1 MISLIKLGTE
11 IFALAGLFMNK
22 NAYVP
27 EGGNEGGRGATPT
40 PTSISIF
47 DSYDMKTM

>member
-1 MISLIKLGTE
+1 MFAQGGLIME
-11 IFALAGLFMNK
+11 Y

-27 EGGNEGGRGATPT
+27 GGGNEIGRGAT

-47 DSYDMKTM
+47 DSSDMKTL

>member
-1 MISLIKLGTE
+1 M
-11 IFALAGLFMNK
+11 FAQCGLFTES

-27 EGGNEGGRGATPT
+27 GGGNEIGRGAT

-47 DSYDMKTM
+47 DSYDIKTSGFEFVGDF